1 MPQNCVA
8 ICKILNHSSLFI
20 LLSPYRECVV
30 LAPDKSNHCA
40 SQNTFIIVIIYYYLS
55 CLLCVMFFHAQRTGR
70 CFPSARCLNFRSQ
83 GKKKEKKREKNETIK
98 NEEMQCAREWRWP
111 LCTGTCVPRSL
122 ETELMALVL
131 SSIGEKTLGTAIGD
145 FTTVEVPGKL
155 YTIVVKDL
163 FRRLRYHKM
172 LGRACTGQGQLLPV
186 QPFFIL
192 LAFCLPT
199 ISPWPIGYFHLLLTF
214 LPHP

>member
-30 LAPDKSNHCA
+30 LAPDKSNHSA

-83 GKKKEKKREKNETIK
+83 GKKKKKKRERKTK
-98 NEEMQCAREWRWP
+98 P
-111 LCTGTCVPRSL
+111 LRMKKCS
-122 ETELMALVL
+122 
-131 SSIGEKTLGTAIGD
+131 
-145 FTTVEVPGKL
+145 VPGSGADPC
-155 YTIVVKDL
+155 VQV
-163 FRRLRYHKM
+163 
-172 LGRACTGQGQLLPV
+172 RACRGLWKQNLWLWFSAALEKRLLGL
-186 QPFFIL
+186 Q
-192 LAFCLPT
+192 
-199 ISPWPIGYFHLLLTF
+199 
-214 LPHP
+214 